1 MFGELAM
8 LDSGART
15 ATALA
20 LTDSELLYSIV
31 MI

>member
-8 LDSGART
+8 LDSGPRT

-20 LTDSELLYSIV
+20 LTDTEVLVLIEE
-31 MI
+31 